1 MSARSRQKRPRS
13 RPPGRPPAGAPDLRQ
28 KLLDAARALFIA
40 KGFGNVGTRELARAA
55 GVSPAM
61 IPYYFGDKQGLY
73 DALIDDA
80 IGRVLGRL
88 QRLAAAPKSAPTED
102 PIDAFLSVYLATLIA
117 EPWIPQLLVREVLA
131 HDSPFRRRFR
141 EHFATPARAALGA
154 LLRGE
159 QERGTL
165 RPDLDLEL
173 TTLSLVGMTAFPFL
187 VHPVLGEVPS
197 SATASTSTRGAS
209 SSTAPARGARHEP
222 SRCSRC
228 FASHAVDRRSRRPPR
243 AVDRRSRRRRR
254 DARRS
259 PPRCSPPRRRLS
271 P

>member
-1 MSARSRQKRPRS
+1 LKLIKRLIKIGAVSPSPRARRPRS

-40 KGFGNVGTRELARAA
+40 KGFGNVATRELARAA

-73 DALIDDA
+73 DALVEDA

-88 QRLAAAPKSAPTED
+88 QRLAADAAPNED
-102 PIDAFLSVYLATLIA
+102 PIDAFLSAYLATLIA

-141 EHFATPARAALGA
+141 DHFAGPARAALGA

-159 QERGTL
+159 RERGRL
-165 RPDLDLEL
+165 RSDLDLEL
-173 TTLSLVGMTAFPFL
+173 ATLSLVGMTAFPFL
-187 VHPVLGEVPS
+187 VHPVLGEVFGYRLDPEFRDRFQQH
-197 SATASTSTRGAS
+197 TRRLFLEGTSTRS
-209 SSTAPARGARHEP
+209 ES
-222 SRCSRC
+222 
-228 FASHAVDRRSRRPPR
+228 
-243 AVDRRSRRRRR
+243 
-254 DARRS
+254 
-259 PPRCSPPRRRLS
+259 
-271 P
+271 

>member
-1 MSARSRQKRPRS
+1 LFQVFSRSPAAVPRSLHLKLINRLIKIGAMSARSRQKRPRS

-187 VHPVLGEVPS
+187 VHPVLGEVFGYRLDPEFRDRFHQH
-197 SATASTSTRGAS
+197 TR
-209 SSTAPARGARHEP
+209 RLFLDGARP
-222 SRCSRC
+222 
-228 FASHAVDRRSRRPPR
+228 RSAP
-243 AVDRRSRRRRR
+243 
-254 DARRS
+254 
-259 PPRCSPPRRRLS
+259 
-271 P
+271 